1 MQQSRIRRLV
11 APIGIGAMVA
21 GLTMMGGIPAQAA
34 PVTTSFKTACLATPN
49 TSLAGPEALTETG
62 SVTVDAPTSINAGEE
77 FDVTIQPGPI
87 GFPKDVSI
95 ATITNVSRVKI
106 DVYLPDNADF
116 ISAEVVPFTSAGLS
130 GVRPNVLRIN
140 GNGDEDPNGNILR
153 LSGNNEVIANGPSSS
168 STSTGG
174 IKVDATGKDIDGTP
188 TSNGYTYFQ
197 LPQVKARLKAG
208 ESGTIDLKL
217 RTNGDAG
224 KWNHSKNFLTFTAKL
239 SAPVVGTVWA
249 PTKCTP
255 RDKANENEP
264 LNAGAG
270 PLGSVQIIEA
280 DRETATTISGP
291 DAAKIDAPVTL
302 TANIDPAP
310 AGGTV
315 EFLDWGNPIGEAEVV
330 DGSASIEHAFDS
342 EGDHAITAVFS
353 GSDGF
358 IGSTSAPKTVT
369 VSSDDVATSIA
380 VVSPDNAYVGQ
391 DVNLSAQVT
400 PAVQGGTVE
409 FVVGGQTLTAEVGT
423 DGAAIVPYTFDATGT
438 HRVIARY
445 SGTDGFLGSVSPA
458 FPVSVTN
465 APPADVLTTTTL
477 APVGEVPSGSPV
489 TLVATVD
496 PANANGKVQFKL
508 GNAPLG
514 LPVDVVNG
522 VATLPTTFL
531 NAGTYSVTAEFVAS
545 AGFVDSASAPQE
557 LVVPEPPASPLGSLE
572 GLFGS

>member
-1 MQQSRIRRLV
+1 MQQSRIRRLA
-11 APIGIGAMVA
+11 APIGIGALVA
-21 GLTMMGGIPAQAA
+21 GLTMTGGIPAQAA
-34 PVTTSFKTACLATPN
+34 PITTSFKTACLATPN
-49 TSLAGPEALTETG
+49 TSLAGPEALVETG
-62 SVTVDAPTSINAGEE
+62 SVIVDAPASVNAGEE

-87 GFPKDVSI
+87 GFPRDVSI
-95 ATITNVSRVKI
+95 ATISDVSRVKI
-106 DVYLPDNADF
+106 DVDVPQNAELV
-116 ISAEVVPFTSAGLS
+116 SAEVVPFTSVGLS
-130 GVRPNVLRIN
+130 GVAPNVLRVDSN
-140 GNGDEDPNGNILR
+140 GNVDPNGSLLR
-153 LSGNNEVIANGPSSS
+153 LSGNNEVIGNGPSSS
-168 STSTGG
+168 TTSTGG
-174 IKVDATGKDIDGTP
+174 IRVVATGKDIDGNP

-208 ESGTIDLKL
+208 DSGTVELKL
-217 RTNGDAG
+217 RTSGAAG
-224 KWNHSKNFLTFTAKL
+224 NWNDNKNFLTFTAKL
-239 SAPVVGTVWA
+239 SAPLVGTVWA
-249 PTKCTP
+249 PTRCTP
-255 RDKANENEP
+255 RNAANAGSP
-264 LNAGAG
+264 LNEGAG
-270 PLGSVQIIEA
+270 PLASVPIIEA
-280 DRETATTISGP
+280 DRETTTTISGP

-310 AGGTV
+310 SGGTV
-315 EFLDWGNPIGEAEVV
+315 EFLDWGTPIGEADVV

-342 EGDHAITAVFS
+342 EGDHSITAVFS

-358 IGSTSAPKTVT
+358 TGSTSGPKTIN
-369 VSSDDVATSIA
+369 VSTDNVATSIA
-380 VVSPDNAYVGQ
+380 VESPDKAYVGQ

-409 FVVGGQTLTAEVGT
+409 FVVDGQTLTAEVGS
-423 DGAAIVPYTFDATGT
+423 DGAAIAPYTFTSTGT

-477 APVGEVPSGSPV
+477 APVGTVPNGSPV

-514 LPVDVVNG
+514 APVDVVDG

-545 AGFVDSASAPQE
+545 AGFVDSASEPQE
-557 LVVPEPPASPLGSLE
+557 LVVPEPPTTNPFGSLE
-572 GLFGS
+572 GFGS